1 MVAPT
6 PKAPRYPLTEQERRL
21 LREALLS
28 ERHGRRIRRA
38 EQKESNEGAGRT
50 KKATRKKPAKHTSP
64 AMEVAESKRVPPPE
78 LTPGPASP
86 AAAKEATAHDG
97 NDAKEVADDEAP
109 RKQKKT
115 TDKGKK
121 QTQTTGKGKKKAG
134 PPGLAAEGPA
144 AAVDASVGAP
154 ALAVVE
160 EVMADIVAT
169 VSGTTP
175 RAGDVGQREWG
186 DASTHIKTETAPKR
200 PSRLGWRRGET
211 ETGDEGDAVSLPPA
225 CVVDGDANFMSA

>member
-1 MVAPT
+1 
-6 PKAPRYPLTEQERRL
+6 
-21 LREALLS
+21 
-28 ERHGRRIRRA
+28 
-38 EQKESNEGAGRT
+38 
-50 KKATRKKPAKHTSP
+50 
-64 AMEVAESKRVPPPE
+64 MEVAESKRVPPPE

-121 QTQTTGKGKKKAG
+121 QTQTTGKSKKQKQTTGKGKKKAG
-134 PPGLAAEGPA
+134 PPGPAAEGPA

-175 RAGDVGQREWG
+175 
-186 DASTHIKTETAPKR
+186 
-200 PSRLGWRRGET
+200 
-211 ETGDEGDAVSLPPA
+211 
-225 CVVDGDANFMSA
+225 

>member
-6 PKAPRYPLTEQERRL
+6 PKAPRYQLTEQERRL
-21 LREALLS
+21 LHEALLS

-78 LTPGPASP
+78 PTPGPASP
-86 AAAKEATAHDG
+86 AATKAAIAHDG

-109 RKQKKT
+109 KKQKKT
-115 TDKGKK
+115 TGKGKK
-121 QTQTTGKGKKKAG
+121 QTQTTGKSKKQKPTTGKGKKKAG
-134 PPGLAAEGPA
+134 PPGPAAEGPA
-144 AAVDASVGAP
+144 AAVDASVDAP

-160 EVMADIVAT
+160 EVMAAIVAT

-175 RAGDVGQREWG
+175 REWG
-186 DASTHIKTETAPKR
+186 DASNHIKTETAPKR
-200 PSRLGWRRGET
+200 PSRLGGEEEET
-211 ETGDEGDAVSLPPA
+211 ETGG
-225 CVVDGDANFMSA
+225 

>member
-175 RAGDVGQREWG
+175 
-186 DASTHIKTETAPKR
+186 
-200 PSRLGWRRGET
+200 
-211 ETGDEGDAVSLPPA
+211 
-225 CVVDGDANFMSA
+225 